1 MADTT
6 VFAGVHR
13 GFSPPGVADII
24 TPAGGTV
31 NLDPEYSWNYEL
43 GVRSQVHAGLYAEAT
58 LFRLDF
64 ENQIVPASVAGG
76 TGATLTSA
84 GQTLQQGLEVAG
96 NVESSGFVDWPVE
109 VFGRLSYTWLPTA
122 EYEGERF
129 STVPGNTNVKVTG
142 NRLPYTPENL
152 LTASLG
158 MRTSF
163 KLSLEVEAVYNSSAY
178 TDDLNT
184 VEITPNGQRGE
195 MPGYT
200 VWNVSVN
207 YPIEEWD
214 TNLFVTVKNLTDEL
228 YIVDMSRGIVVGMP
242 RLVQG
247 GFEVRF

>member
-1 MADTT
+1 
-6 VFAGVHR
+6 
-13 GFSPPGVADII
+13 
-24 TPAGGTV
+24 
-31 NLDPEYSWNYEL
+31 
-43 GVRSQVHAGLYAEAT
+43 
-58 LFRLDF
+58 
-64 ENQIVPASVAGG
+64 
-76 TGATLTSA
+76 
-84 GQTLQQGLEVAG
+84 
-96 NVESSGFVDWPVE
+96 
-109 VFGRLSYTWLPTA
+109 
-122 EYEGERF
+122 
-129 STVPGNTNVKVTG
+129 VPGNTNVKVTG

-163 KLSLEVEAVYNSSAY
+163 KLSVEVEAVYNSSAY

-207 YPIEEWD
+207 YPVEQWD